1 MGEMAT
7 DTGLLR
13 FGLKQ
18 HVVVKVTGAYVV
30 GSFVV
35 MMTLYFAV

>member
-1 MGEMAT
+1 MSLT
-7 DTGLLR
+7 ISVSS

-18 HVVVKVTGAYVV
+18 HVMVKVTGVYVV

-35 MMTLYFAV
+35 MMILYLAV